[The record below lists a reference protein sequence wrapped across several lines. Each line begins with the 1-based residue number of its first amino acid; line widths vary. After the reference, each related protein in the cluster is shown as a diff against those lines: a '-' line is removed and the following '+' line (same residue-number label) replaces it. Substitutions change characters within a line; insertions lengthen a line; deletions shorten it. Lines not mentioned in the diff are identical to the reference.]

1 MEGFRA
7 CFADLV
13 DPRRGNAQRHELDEV
28 VMVALLAMV
37 SGAETCVDMALFGRS
52 KEALLRRF
60 LRLPGGIPSHDTFS
74 RVFRLLDPLALEACF
89 ARYVAALAERIEGVV
104 AVDGKTMRRSFD
116 RRKGQGPL
124 HLISAF
130 ACDTRLAL
138 GQRKVDGKSNE
149 ITALPE
155 LLALLMLDGCMPRGA
170 GSPRPRTTSRP
181 MRCTVKKPRQKRSW
195 RAAATTCWPSRAT
208 RRRSSRTSACCSTSP
223 MPCPTRRRR
232 RSTAITAASRP
243 AAPRSSTT
251 SPGSPRSTA
260 LPGSPPWARAR
271 RRGPGLAAMGKVE
284 ATREIDGRATTAS
297 RYYILSKPL
306 PADRFLDVVRAHWHV
321 ENRLHWVLD
330 VVMDEDQARARK
342 DHAPENLARL
352 RRFALNILR
361 ANQDKGSTRGKIK
374 RAAWDDAFLLK
385 LLAAA

>member
-1 MEGFRA
+1 MESFRA
-7 CFADLV
+7 CFADLR
-13 DPRRGNAQRHELDEV
+13 DPRRGNAQRHELDEI

-74 RVFRLLDPLALEACF
+74 RVFRLLDPAAFETCF
-89 ARYVAALAERIEGVV
+89 GRYVAALAGRIEGVV
-104 AVDGKTMRRSFD
+104 AVDGKTARRSFD
-116 RRKGQGPL
+116 RQQGQGPL

-155 LLALLMLDGCMPRGA
+155 LLALLTLEG
-170 GSPRPRTTSRP
+170 
-181 MRCTVKKPRQKRSW
+181 CTVTADAMHCQKATAEAILERGGDYVLAVKGNQKTLFEDIRLLLDDPEAASDDVAQTVDGDHGRIETR
-195 RAAATTCWPSRAT
+195 RAAIVHDVAWLAERHGFA
-208 RRRSSRTSACCSTSP
+208 
-223 MPCPTRRRR
+223 
-232 RSTAITAASRP
+232 
-243 AAPRSSTT
+243 
-251 SPGSPRSTA
+251 
-260 LPGSPPWARAR
+260 
-271 RRGPGLAAMGKVE
+271 GLQAVGKIE
-284 ATREIDGRATTAS
+284 ATREIDGKATTAN
-297 RYYILSKPL
+297 RYYVLSTPL
-306 PADRFLDVVRAHWHV
+306 SAARVLDVARAHWHV

-342 DHAPENLARL
+342 DNGPENLARL

-374 RAAWDDAFLLK
+374 RAAWDDTFLLQ

>member
-13 DPRRGNAQRHELDEV
+13 DPRRGNARRHELDEI

-74 RVFRLLDPLALEACF
+74 RVFRLLDPAAFEACF

-104 AVDGKTMRRSFD
+104 AVDGKTARRSFD
-116 RRKGQGPL
+116 RQGGQGPL

-155 LLALLMLDGCMPRGA
+155 LLALLTLDGCFVTADAMHCQKATARAILERGGDYVLA
-170 GSPRPRTTSRP
+170 VKGNQKTLLEDIHLLLDEPDATPDDTAQ
-181 MRCTVKKPRQKRSW
+181 TVDGDHGRIETR
-195 RAAATTCWPSRAT
+195 RAAVLHHVAWLAEQH
-208 RRRSSRTSACCSTSP
+208 
-223 MPCPTRRRR
+223 
-232 RSTAITAASRP
+232 
-243 AAPRSSTT
+243 
-251 SPGSPRSTA
+251 GF
-260 LPGSPPWARAR
+260 
-271 RRGPGLAAMGKVE
+271 PGLAAVGKVE
-284 ATREIDGRATTAS
+284 ATREIDGKATTAN

-306 PADRFLDVVRAHWHV
+306 SAARFLDVVRAHRHV

-330 VVMDEDQARARK
+330 VIMDEDQARARK
-342 DHAPENLARL
+342 DHGPENLARL

-361 ANQDKGSTRGKIK
+361 ANKDKGSTRGKIK
-374 RAAWDDAFLLK
+374 RAAWDDAFLLN

>member
-28 VMVALLAMV
+28 VMLALLAMV

-74 RVFRLLDPLALEACF
+74 RVFRLLDPAAFEACF
-89 ARYVAALAERIEGVV
+89 ARYVAALAERVQGVV
-104 AVDGKTMRRSFD
+104 AVDGKSARRSFD
-116 RRKGQGPL
+116 RQGGQGPL

-155 LLALLMLDGCMPRGA
+155 LLALLTLDGCIVTADAMHCQKATAQAIFGRGGDYVLA
-170 GSPRPRTTSRP
+170 VKGNQKALLEDIQLLLDDPEAAPDDVAQ
-181 MRCTVKKPRQKRSW
+181 TVDGDHGRIETR
-195 RAAATTCWPSRAT
+195 RAT
-208 RRRSSRTSACCSTSP
+208 IVHDVAWLAERHGFA
-223 MPCPTRRRR
+223 
-232 RSTAITAASRP
+232 
-243 AAPRSSTT
+243 
-251 SPGSPRSTA
+251 
-260 LPGSPPWARAR
+260 
-271 RRGPGLAAMGKVE
+271 GLQAVGKVE
-284 ATREIDGRATTAS
+284 ATREIDDKATTAN
-297 RYYILSKPL
+297 RYYVLSTPL
-306 PADRFLDVVRAHWHV
+306 SAARFLDVVRAHWHV

-330 VVMDEDQARARK
+330 VVMDEDQSRARK
-342 DHAPENLARL
+342 DNGPENLARL
-352 RRFALNILR
+352 RRFALNMLR

>member
-7 CFADLV
+7 CFSDLA
-13 DPRRGNAQRHELDEV
+13 DPRRGNAQRHELDEI

-37 SGAETCVDMALFGRS
+37 SGAESCVDMALFGRS

-74 RVFRLLDPLALEACF
+74 RVFRLLDPAAFEACF

-104 AVDGKTMRRSFD
+104 AVDGKTIRRSFD
-116 RRKGQGPL
+116 RQQDQAPL

-155 LLALLMLDGCMPRGA
+155 LLALLTLDGCIVTADAMH
-170 GSPRPRTTSRP
+170 
-181 MRCTVKKPRQKRSW
+181 CQK
-195 RAAATTCWPSRAT
+195 AT
-208 RRRSSRTSACCSTSP
+208 
-223 MPCPTRRRR
+223 
-232 RSTAITAASRP
+232 
-243 AAPRSSTT
+243 
-251 SPGSPRSTA
+251 
-260 LPGSPPWARAR
+260 ARAIVE
-271 RRGPGLAAMGKVE
+271 RGGDYVLAVKGNQKTLLEDIQLLLDDPDAVLDDVAQTVDGDHGRIETRHAAIVHDVAWLAERHRFPSLRAVGKVT
-284 ATREIDGRATTAS
+284 ATREVDGKATTAS
-297 RYYILSKPL
+297 RYYVLSTPL
-306 PADRFLDVVRAHWHV
+306 SATRFLDVVRAHWHV

-342 DHAPENLARL
+342 DNAPENLARL
-352 RRFALNILR
+352 RRLALNIIR

-374 RAAWDDAFLLK
+374 RAAWDDTFLLR
-385 LLAAA
+385 LLAAV